1 MDGGRHRKAAPSPHG
16 KEVKRMGAISELY
29 RGRISAPTDIKVRA
43 DQYDA
48 LNARADALHSQI
60 SDGLAADKAEKLE
73 ELIDIHR
80 QMEAI
85 TSEDSYT
92 RGFRAG
98 ARLMLDMLNG

>member
-1 MDGGRHRKAAPSPHG
+1 
-16 KEVKRMGAISELY
+16 MGAISELY
-29 RGRISAPTDIKVRA
+29 RGRISAPTDIMVRA
-43 DQYDA
+43 DQYDE
-48 LNARADALHSQI
+48 LNARADALHNQI
-60 SDGLAADKAEKLE
+60 TDVLTDDTASALE
-73 ELIDIHR
+73 ELIDTHR

>member
-1 MDGGRHRKAAPSPHG
+1 
-16 KEVKRMGAISELY
+16 MGAISELY

-43 DQYDA
+43 DQYDE

-60 SDGLAADKAEKLE
+60 SDGLAADKAGKLE
-73 ELIDIHR
+73 KLIDIHR

>member
-1 MDGGRHRKAAPSPHG
+1 
-16 KEVKRMGAISELY
+16 MGAISELY

-43 DQYDA
+43 DDYNK
-48 LNARADALHSQI
+48 LNGRAEELHNQI
-60 SDGLAADKAEKLE
+60 ADGLAADAAEALE

-80 QMEAI
+80 QMESI

>member
-1 MDGGRHRKAAPSPHG
+1 VGGTDKPPHG

-43 DQYDA
+43 DQYDE

-60 SDGLAADKAEKLE
+60 SDGMAADKAEKLE

>member
-1 MDGGRHRKAAPSPHG
+1 
-16 KEVKRMGAISELY
+16 MGAISELY

-43 DQYDA
+43 DQYDE
-48 LNARADALHSQI
+48 LNARADALHNQI
-60 SDGLAADKAEKLE
+60 TDVLTADTASALE
-73 ELIDIHR
+73 ELIDTHR

>member
-1 MDGGRHRKAAPSPHG
+1 
-16 KEVKRMGAISELY
+16 MGAISELY

-43 DQYDA
+43 DQYDEQ
-48 LNARADALHSQI
+48 NARADALHSQI
-60 SDGLAADKAEKLE
+60 ADALTADTASALE

-80 QMEAI
+80 QMESI

-98 ARLMLDMLNG
+98 ARLMLDMLDP

>member
-1 MDGGRHRKAAPSPHG
+1 
-16 KEVKRMGAISELY
+16 MGAISELY

-43 DQYDA
+43 DQYA
-48 LNARADALHSQI
+48 ELNARADALHCQI
-60 SDGLAADKAEKLE
+60 SDGMAADKAEKLE

-80 QMEAI
+80 QMESI

-92 RGFRAG
+92 RGFRTG

>member
-1 MDGGRHRKAAPSPHG
+1 
-16 KEVKRMGAISELY
+16 MGAISELY

-43 DQYDA
+43 DQYA
-48 LNARADALHSQI
+48 ELNARADVLHSQI

-80 QMEAI
+80 QMESI
-85 TSEDSYT
+85 TSDDSDT

>member
-1 MDGGRHRKAAPSPHG
+1 
-16 KEVKRMGAISELY
+16 MGAISELY

-43 DQYDA
+43 DQYDE

-60 SDGLAADKAEKLE
+60 ADALTADMASALE

-80 QMEAI
+80 QMESI

-98 ARLMLDMLNG
+98 ARLMLDMLDP

>member
-1 MDGGRHRKAAPSPHG
+1 
-16 KEVKRMGAISELY
+16 MGAISELY
-29 RGRISAPTDIKVRA
+29 RGRISAPTDIMVRA
-43 DQYDA
+43 DQYDE
-48 LNARADALHSQI
+48 LNARADALHNQI
-60 SDGLAADKAEKLE
+60 TDVLTADTASALE
-73 ELIDIHR
+73 ELIDTHR